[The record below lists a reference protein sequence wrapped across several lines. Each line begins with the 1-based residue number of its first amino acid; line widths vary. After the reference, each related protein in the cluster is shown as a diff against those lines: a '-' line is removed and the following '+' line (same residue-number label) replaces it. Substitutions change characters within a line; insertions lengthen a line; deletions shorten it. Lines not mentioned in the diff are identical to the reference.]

1 MKHCTLTIFAASLL
15 LFSCTNDGEKKNA
28 ANADSLKLTEQ
39 PVAKETTPTPMPDSA
54 TMMKNWQMYMTPGEV
69 HKMMATWAGTWNG
82 DISMW
87 MVPGAPEQKTIGTL
101 VNKMIMNGLYLQGTN
116 SGMMMGMPFSGLS
129 TTAYDIHRKEFVNT
143 WIDNMGSGIMV
154 LKGPWDE
161 ATKTATMKGKTTD
174 PGTTKD
180 MEVKETFKVIDDN
193 NHQMEMFI
201 IMPDG
206 KEFKT
211 MSIKYTRKK

>member
-1 MKHCTLTIFAASLL
+1 MKHFTLTIFAASLL

-28 ANADSLKLTEQ
+28 ANADSLKVTGQ

-87 MVPGAPEQKTIGTL
+87 MVPGAPEQKTTGTL

>member
-1 MKHCTLTIFAASLL
+1 
-15 LFSCTNDGEKKNA
+15 
-28 ANADSLKLTEQ
+28 
-39 PVAKETTPTPMPDSA
+39 
-54 TMMKNWQMYMTPGEV
+54 
-69 HKMMATWAGTWNG
+69 
-82 DISMW
+82 
-87 MVPGAPEQKTIGTL
+87 
-101 VNKMIMNGLYLQGTN
+101 
-116 SGMMMGMPFSGLS
+116 
-129 TTAYDIHRKEFVNT
+129 
-143 WIDNMGSGIMV
+143 MGSGVMV

-161 ATKTATMKGKTTD
+161 ATKTATMKGITTD

-193 NHQMEMFI
+193 THQMEMFI